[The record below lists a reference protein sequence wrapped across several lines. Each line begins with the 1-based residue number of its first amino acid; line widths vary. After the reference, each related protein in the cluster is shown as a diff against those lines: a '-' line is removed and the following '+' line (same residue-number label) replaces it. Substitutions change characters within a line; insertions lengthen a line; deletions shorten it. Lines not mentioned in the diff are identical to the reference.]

1 MSRISK
7 EAAKMS
13 AQEKTNKELHMD
25 EAETNFMGGTGYK
38 LDPLETLKMVGCS
51 SIFGEPQYYRSNKKR
66 PETPYRPLWVLFHD
80 HVAKEV
86 RPVVGDHFD
95 GETTSQ
101 VFEQLI
107 DEALDY
113 DFEGTLKLAA
123 SMRHDYFMRLN
134 PQVIMVRAAI
144 HPGRKKFTEE
154 HPGAFARYE
163 NSVMSRAD
171 EPATQA
177 AYYLY
182 LNKGKKNNMP
192 SVLKRAI
199 ALKLAK
205 LSKYQVNKYKNA
217 EIGMINTVRLVHA
230 TSPVIDELMKTGTVE
245 VPEDDKTWEQLRSAG
260 MSWKEIV
267 DKGVMPHM
275 AMLRNIRNV
284 FTEVEDMELCK
295 QYMETLKDGVRMGK
309 QFPFRYKSAWD
320 VVWDDKSI
328 HHRQYIM
335 DVLEECIDI
344 AIDNLPHL
352 KGTTVCLSDNSGS
365 AWGAITSEYGSVR
378 IAEIDNLS
386 SVIAAKCSDEG
397 TVIKFGDKY
406 KEYPVSK
413 RNGALTIA
421 NLVNET
427 GGRDV
432 GHSTEGGIWKWF
444 AYALDN
450 NVKVDNI
457 FIFSDQQAGTGGL
470 YGTDYDMAEYSRGGY
485 GVGSGW
491 HPYIN
496 VFKLILT
503 YRKHVN
509 PKVNVFS
516 VQTAGYTNAVI
527 PNMSYRCAILTGWTG
542 KEISFAAEYIK
553 QWDEIE
559 AKREAEKAKKKKL
572 DETMD
577 KIAREV
583 VSNETNLTAED
594 DKELLQQIDEQVN
607 GTPEIVDESKRE
619 AFEKFTK
626 DMSSVGTAALATLLN
641 AYAKMTD
648 EERKKFFD
656 DINK

>member
-7 EAAKMS
+7 AAKEMS
-13 AQEKTNKELHMD
+13 ANEKTRKELHLD
-25 EAETNFMGGTGYK
+25 EAETNFMGGTSYK
-38 LDPLETLKMVGCS
+38 LNPLETLKMVGCS
-51 SIFGEPQYYRSNKKR
+51 SIFSEPQYYRSNKKK
-66 PETPYRPLWVLFHD
+66 PEPAYHSLEWIIANRHSVRDVQSTQF
-80 HVAKEV
+80 KE
-86 RPVVGDHFD
+86 DILSD
-95 GETTSQ
+95 TKYSDLTTSEL
-101 VFEQLI
+101 FEKLI

-113 DFEGTLKLAA
+113 DFEGTLKLAVT
-123 SMRHDYFMRLN
+123 MRNDYYMRLN

-144 HPGRKKFTEE
+144 HPARKKFTDE
-154 HPGAFARYE
+154 HPGAFTKYE
-163 NSVMSRAD
+163 AEVMRRAD
-171 EPATQA
+171 EPATQC

-199 ALKLAK
+199 AYKLAK
-205 LSKYQVNKYKNA
+205 FNKYQVNKYKNA

-230 TSPVIDELMKTGTVE
+230 TSPVLDELMKTGTII
-245 VPEDDKTWEQLRSAG
+245 VPEEDKTWEQLRSGG

-284 FTEVEDMELCK
+284 FSEVDDLDFCKKYMNELK
-295 QYMETLKDGVRMGK
+295 NGVLKGK

-320 VVWDDKSI
+320 VVQGCGGI

-344 AIDNLPHL
+344 SIENLPHL
-352 KGTTVCLSDNSGS
+352 NGTTVCLSDNSGS
-365 AWGAITSEYGSVR
+365 AWGAITSEYGSVT

-406 KEYPVSK
+406 KEYPISK
-413 RNGALTIA
+413 RNGTLTIA
-421 NLVNET
+421 KLVNET
-427 GGRDV
+427 DGRDV
-432 GHSTEGGIWKWF
+432 GRSTEGGIWKWF

-470 YGTDYDMAEYSRGGY
+470 YGTDYDMEDYNKGGY
-485 GVGSGW
+485 GIGGSGW
-491 HPYIN
+491 RKYIN
-496 VFKLILT
+496 VYKLILA

-516 VQTAGYTNAVI
+516 VQTAGYTNAVV
-527 PNMSYRCAILTGWTG
+527 PNMTYRTAILTGWTG
-542 KEISFAAEYIK
+542 KEVQFAAEYIK

-559 AKREAEKAKKKKL
+559 AKRESQKKKL
-572 DETMD
+572 DETMNDIAQEIVSD
-577 KIAREV
+577 KQYTDESILDA
-583 VSNETNLTAED
+583 TKLD
-594 DKELLQQIDEQVN
+594 DK
-607 GTPEIVDESKRE
+607 SKQE
-619 AFEKFTK
+619 AFNKLTK
-626 DMSSVGTAALATLLN
+626 DMSPIGTMALKSLLN
-641 AYAKMTD
+641 AYAKMSD